1 MIMRKIITLISFEV
15 SFNSI
20 FDIFY
25 LKGEPISVHLLRYS
39 GIRGEIPHL
48 HPLSLESAPISTR
61 E

>member
-1 MIMRKIITLISFEV
+1 MIIRKITMQISFGI

-25 LKGEPISVHLLRYS
+25 PLGEPISVHLLRYS

-48 HPLSLESAPISTR
+48 YPLSLEYALISTR